1 MAVAFHE
8 SGRGSL
14 AVGKEKEKEKAKGK
28 GIKVKV
34 KAKVST
40 RLSLNLSLILP
51 MLKMM
56 FLLVLSMVCT
66 LLMTPGAIGETC
78 MDFYYISIR
87 RRAILSFDASRRAL
101 P

>member
-14 AVGKEKEKEKAKGK
+14 AMGKEKEKAKGK

-66 LLMTPGAIGETC
+66 LLMTPGAIGETFITALLAFDVALFC
-78 MDFYYISIR
+78 LLTR
-87 RRAILSFDASRRAL
+87 RGAS
-101 P
+101 